1 MDSNDS
7 RSSSSSIN
15 LLNGEQVLHAD
26 SLEHDLMYKKFQSL
40 DCDQEF
46 ESAVRKCENNE
57 NINTNYLDQKPLTPD
72 ILSGEKSDNL
82 SLAMADKKAELF
94 IENSIVAGLN
104 ETIAKGGQK
113 KPRKNKKSTL
123 KPNQSLNNSNSSN
136 ENDPNS
142 SSTWSF
148 FVQNPSVF
156 SPKF

>member
-15 LLNGEQVLHAD
+15 LLNAEQTLNAD

-46 ESAVRKCENNE
+46 ENAVRKCENNE
-57 NINTNYLDQKPLTPD
+57 NINTNFLDQKPLSPD
-72 ILSGEKSDNL
+72 ILSSGQ
-82 SLAMADKKAELF
+82 KAENMALP
-94 IENSIVAGLN
+94 IENKKTELFLASSTLN
-104 ETIAKGGQK
+104 ETLTKSGK

-123 KPNQSLNNSNSSN
+123 KLNQSLNNSNSSN

-142 SSTWSF
+142 SSTCTF
-148 FVQNPSVF
+148 FFLLHLASRTFPNF
-156 SPKF
+156 